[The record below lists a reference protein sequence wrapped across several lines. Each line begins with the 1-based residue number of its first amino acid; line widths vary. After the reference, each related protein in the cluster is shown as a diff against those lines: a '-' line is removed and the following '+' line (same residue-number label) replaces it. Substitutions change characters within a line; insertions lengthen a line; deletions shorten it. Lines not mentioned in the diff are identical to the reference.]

1 MGEFFI
7 FFCKVTYANSPNVC
21 GSWWV
26 SVNLQFIVSIFFY
39 LGGNFELEP
48 PPLCLSS
55 SSTLSWKGNV
65 NYSNGNLKLMFSCFN
80 MHRYVYDNRLSS

>member
-1 MGEFFI
+1 MFVAVGECLWI
-7 FFCKVTYANSPNVC
+7 YC
-21 GSWWV
+21 
-26 SVNLQFIVSIFFY
+26 FIVSIFFNLT

-65 NYSNGNLKLMFSCFN
+65 IIQMAI
-80 MHRYVYDNRLSS
+80 

>member
-1 MGEFFI
+1 MGV

-26 SVNLQFIVSIFFY
+26 SVNLLFIVSIFFY
-39 LGGNFELEP
+39 LTLGGNFELEP

-65 NYSNGNLKLMFSCFN
+65 IIQMAI
-80 MHRYVYDNRLSS
+80 